1 MKKRQ
6 IQRFYNILR
15 ECQRTSKANLANDE
29 DVNTKVYLATIV
41 WIGNEI
47 EIAVLSMGLRP
58 LLGTALLQNQRLVA
72 DFWEDGNVTILPR
85 S

>member
-1 MKKRQ
+1 MATLK
-6 IQRFYNILR
+6 I
-15 ECQRTSKANLANDE
+15 KANLANDE

-41 WIGNEI
+41 WVGDEI